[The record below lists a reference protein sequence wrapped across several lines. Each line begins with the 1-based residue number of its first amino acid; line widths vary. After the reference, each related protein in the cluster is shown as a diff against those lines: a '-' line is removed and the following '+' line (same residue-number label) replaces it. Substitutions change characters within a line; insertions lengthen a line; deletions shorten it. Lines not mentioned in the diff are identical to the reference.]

1 MASAKKQQYTPVKYY
16 WMVAISCH
24 STIIHPSNRKG
35 NKMLLAN
42 SVTTIAFR
50 DADLDI
56 LVDALRAYRTTA
68 ADLDAV
74 SGTNR
79 TTTALAS
86 VMDLV
91 RVSMMD

>member
-1 MASAKKQQYTPVKYY
+1 
-16 WMVAISCH
+16 
-24 STIIHPSNRKG
+24 
-35 NKMLLAN
+35 MLLAN
-42 SVTTIAFR
+42 SVTTIAFG

-56 LVDALRAYRTTA
+56 LVDALRAYGTTA

>member
-1 MASAKKQQYTPVKYY
+1 
-16 WMVAISCH
+16 MVAISCH
-24 STIIHPSNRKG
+24 SIIIDPSNQKG

-50 DADLDI
+50 DADLAVLI
-56 LVDALRAYRTTA
+56 DALRAYRPIA
-68 ADLDAV
+68 ANLDAIN
-74 SGTNR
+74 GTNR
-79 TTTALAS
+79 TTTDLAS